1 MTPSH
6 HGYRSAGHATLVTQP
21 LPPPPQDL
29 ILTNE
34 TEYTP
39 WSSMRNGREG
49 KRLGEVSVAAN
60 TDTRFKFRF
69 ADSNDTDGTPVAVAY
84 GPYTRTC
91 ATLPRGRSVP
101 TRPLM

>member
-6 HGYRSAGHATLVTQP
+6 NGHTSRGSPPRPAPRSCNPFRL
-21 LPPPPQDL
+21 PQDL

-39 WSSMRNGREG
+39 WSSMRNGRLG
-49 KRLGEVSVAAN
+49 KRLGEVSVAAS

-69 ADSNDTDGTPVAVAY
+69 ADSNDTAGTPVAVPY
-84 GPYTRTC
+84 GVVTC
-91 ATLPRGRSVP
+91 H
-101 TRPLM
+101 